1 MRALITWEAKVTMWA
16 AAGAAGVAVWLIVLL
31 VDRLDTGSRHVLDGG
46 LAIVGCFAAIF
57 IVAALYIRATL
68 R

>member
-1 MRALITWEAKVTMWA
+1 
-16 AAGAAGVAVWLIVLL
+16 VWLIVLL

-46 LAIVGCFAAIF
+46 LAIVGCFAGIF
-57 IVAALYIRATL
+57 IVATLYIRATL